1 MSRSNT
7 VNSAASDPQHH
18 QQFQQIIQKW
28 EKVKADPAHIDP
40 TEVLCEMAD
49 ILEKVRYIFFDRIS
63 DLIWLLYNFLI
74 LLLIYLKNFIQG
86 SRSISYERP

>member
-7 VNSAASDPQHH
+7 ANTSNDPQHH

-28 EKVKADPAHIDP
+28 EKVKADPAHLDP

-49 ILEKVRYIFFDRIS
+49 ILEKVRYIFTGFWVCIFDS
-63 DLIWLLYNFLI
+63 
-74 LLLIYLKNFIQG
+74 LIYFNF
-86 SRSISYERP
+86 

>member
-1 MSRSNT
+1 MKSKFYYIIVAITTNFKMSRSNT

-49 ILEKVRYIFFDRIS
+49 ILEKVRYIF
-63 DLIWLLYNFLI
+63 
-74 LLLIYLKNFIQG
+74 
-86 SRSISYERP
+86 

>member
-7 VNSAASDPQHH
+7 ANASNDPQHH

-28 EKVKADPAHIDP
+28 EKVKADPAHLDP

-49 ILEKVRYIFFDRIS
+49 ILEKVRYIVFTDFWVCIFDS
-63 DLIWLLYNFLI
+63 
-74 LLLIYLKNFIQG
+74 LIYFHF
-86 SRSISYERP
+86 